1 MHIAFFTILDS
12 AFTAFLSFITSFLI
26 LNFYVERPYSII
38 FGACISIP
46 IFLIALDKM
55 KKSSAEKSLDKEKLK
70 AVNGMCNSLCLLE
83 NYRKLELFERAINRR
98 GLKTLKKKGGIFIEE
113 RLSAVFVIFSFDGI
127 TKTDVVRVFNS
138 ISSKDKAYIF
148 GQSAS
153 KELLDFIDRFDG
165 RIEFIDG
172 EKTYDF
178 LCENNCLPKEAPI
191 KKSKPKVALSFFSKL
206 FIRKNS
212 KRFLTFGFLFL
223 FMSAFVIIRFYYI
236 CCACLFFTLSLFCRL
251 FGKEETKKG

>member
-12 AFTAFLSFITSFLI
+12 AFTDFLSFITSFLI

-55 KKSSAEKSLDKEKLK
+55 KKNSAEKSLDKEKAK
-70 AVNGMCNSLCLLE
+70 AVNDMCNSLCLLD
-83 NYRKLELFERAINRR
+83 NFRKLELFERAINRR
-98 GLKTLKKKGGIFIEE
+98 GLKTLKKKGGIFVEE
-113 RLSAVFVIFSFDGI
+113 RSSAVFAIFSFDGI

-153 KELLDFIDRFDG
+153 KDLLDFIDRFDG

-172 EKTYDF
+172 KKTYDF
-178 LCENNCLPKEAPI
+178 LCESNCLPKQAPI
-191 KKSKPKVALSFFSKL
+191 SKNKSKVAINFFTRL
-206 FIRKNS
+206 FSRKNS
-212 KRFLTFGFLFL
+212 KKFLWFGFLFL
-223 FMSAFVIIRFYYI
+223 FMSAFVIIKFYYI
-236 CCACLFFTLSLFCRL
+236 CCACIFLTLSLFCRL
-251 FGKEETKKG
+251 FGNEEIKKE